1 MIRRPPRSPLF
12 PYTTL
17 FRSGTAT
24 FTVVLTSQ
32 PTASV
37 TVGLTSS
44 DLTEGTVA
52 PASLTFTTANWNVAQ
67 TVTVTGVNDAIAD
80 RKITYLISTPPAM
93 TSDGIYINQNASDVS
108 VTNTDKDV
116 GGITATLFFFNDTAT
131 TEIYTLSLHDALPIS
146 TASVTVGLTSSDLT
160 EGTVAPASLTFTTAN
175 WNVAQTV
182 TVTGVND
189 AI

>member
-52 PASLTFTTANWNVAQ
+52 PASVTFTTANWNVTQ
-67 TVTVTGVNDAIAD
+67 TAEGKGTHENTGHFNIAYTVVSAPT
-80 RKITYLISTPPAM
+80 TSTDPR
-93 TSDGIYINQNASDVS
+93 SNNLNARDVS
-108 VTNTDKDV
+108 L
-116 GGITATLFFFNDTAT
+116 AFFF
-131 TEIYTLSLHDALPIS
+131 
-146 TASVTVGLTSSDLT
+146 
-160 EGTVAPASLTFTTAN
+160 
-175 WNVAQTV
+175 
-182 TVTGVND
+182 
-189 AI
+189 